1 MKKIVGISILALLLT
16 VSSFSQEKRKKVR
29 QGESLSTEQMATLQ
43 TKKMALHLDLNESQQ
58 SAVAA
63 LMQKQMEERKLQ
75 REALR
80 EKRQN
85 GEKLTADEKFALR
98 NDQLEWRL
106 AHKEEMKK
114 ILSDTQYEK
123 WDKMNADRRNDVRDN
138 FAERQNSKR
147 GNRQGT
153 GNKKG
158 SY

>member
-1 MKKIVGISILALLLT
+1 MKKIIGISIFALLIS
-16 VSSFSQEKRKKVR
+16 VSSFSQQKRKNVQ
-29 QGESLSTEQMATLQ
+29 QGERLSTEQMATLQ
-43 TKKMALHLDLNESQQ
+43 AKKMALHLDLNESQQ
-58 SAVAA
+58 NAVAT

-106 AHKEEMKK
+106 AHKNEMKK
-114 ILSDTQYEK
+114 ILSATQYEK
-123 WDKMNADRRNDVRDN
+123 WEKMNVDRRSNVRDN

>member
-85 GEKLTADEKFALR
+85 GEKLNADEKFALR
-98 NDQLEWRL
+98 RN
-106 AHKEEMKK
+106 
-114 ILSDTQYEK
+114 EK
-123 WDKMNADRRNDVRDN
+123 
-138 FAERQNSKR
+138 NSF
-147 GNRQGT
+147 
-153 GNKKG
+153 
-158 SY
+158 